1 MMSDIDHICLT
12 DDGKLKAVFSD
23 NDILV
28 LSPRGGMFAYIKAG
42 QDVVRQHCA
51 FVVSRYS
58 DRLCAAL
65 AFRNMH
71 LDSIVWVRALE
82 KTQADQKFTLG
93 YPLSYVRWSSSKEAA
108 EAAECLQVISMK
120 F

>member
-1 MMSDIDHICLT
+1 MSDIDHICLT
-12 DDGKLKAVFSD
+12 DDGKVKAVFSD

-82 KTQADQKFTLG
+82 KTQADQRFTLG

-108 EAAECLQVISMK
+108 EAAEYLQVISMK